1 MQSLYW
7 TVEIR
12 CEMLPC
18 EGKLTIQAAMS
29 KETAQKCAEMTRDI
43 AVKYVPLGS
52 PSISIHVVPSDPSY
66 PFLSLMELEEEWIKW
81 EKYDSMWALPP
92 TKEGQSLPKECN
104 PERSEGTLPVD
115 TAQVPPKAP
124 ESGS

>member
-1 MQSLYW
+1 VQSIYW

-12 CEMLPC
+12 TEMLPNN
-18 EGKLTIQAAMS
+18 GKLTIQARMS

-52 PSISIHVVPSDPSY
+52 PAVSIHLVPAEPSY
-66 PFLSLMELEEEWIKW
+66 PFLTLLELEEEWIKW
-81 EKYDSMWALPP
+81 EKYDSKWLLP
-92 TKEGQSLPKECN
+92 

-115 TAQVPPKAP
+115 TA
-124 ESGS
+124 